1 MTGTH
6 RVAITGLGCI
16 AAPGN
21 GVASFWG
28 ALKEGRPAIGPVAAV
43 PHDKLNI
50 RVAAEVKGFDPARH
64 FDERKLM
71 LLDRFSQFTLIAAR
85 EAVAQAGLDFKA
97 GLGRE
102 TAAIIGTGA
111 GGMNTLEV
119 AYARL
124 HGANGDGASTR
135 QIPLTIPRLMVSAAA
150 SHVTMEF
157 GITGPSFAVS
167 SACSS
172 ANHAIGE
179 AFWMV
184 RTGRARAAVTGGSE
198 ACLTLGAM
206 KAWEALRVM
215 APDTCRPFSGGRK
228 GMVLGEGGAVAV
240 LERLDDAKARG
251 AEILAEIAGFGMT
264 ADAGD
269 IVQPS
274 EVGASDAMNLALKDG
289 GLNPED
295 VGYVNAHG
303 TGTLANDATETRAIK
318 RSFGAHA
325 AKLMVTSTKSMHGH
339 TLGAAG
345 AVELVAA
352 VMALRDGVVPP
363 TANYQRPDPACDLDY
378 VPNAARPARVAA
390 ALSNSFAFGG
400 LNAVLALRRAP

>member
-1 MTGTH
+1 MH

-21 GVASFWG
+21 DVKSFWA
-28 ALKEGRPAIGPVAAV
+28 ALKEARSGIGPVSV

-50 RVAAEVKGFDPARH
+50 RVAAEVKGFEPAKH

-71 LLDRFSQFTLIAAR
+71 LLDRFSQLTLMAAR
-85 EAVAQAGLDFKA
+85 EAVAQSGLDFKA
-97 GLGRE
+97 GIGRE
-102 TAAIIGTGA
+102 AAVVVGTGA
-111 GGMNTLEV
+111 GGMGTIED
-119 AYARL
+119 AYTRL
-124 HGANGDGASTR
+124 FGSNGSGGSSR
-135 QIPLTIPRLMVSAAA
+135 QVPLTIPRLMISAAT

-179 AFWMV
+179 AYWMV
-184 RTGRARAAVTGGSE
+184 KSGRARAAVTGGAE
-198 ACLTLGAM
+198 ACITYGCM
-206 KAWEALRVM
+206 KAWEALRVL

-228 GMVLGEGGAVAV
+228 GMVLGEGAAIAV
-240 LERLDDAKARG
+240 LERFDDAKARG
-251 AEILAEIAGFGMT
+251 AEILAEIAGVGMT

-274 EVGASDAMNLALKDG
+274 EQGASDAMNFALKDG

-295 VGYVNAHG
+295 IGYINAHG

-325 AKLMVTSTKSMHGH
+325 AKLMISSTKSMHGH
-339 TLGAAG
+339 TLGGAG

-352 VMALRDGVVPP
+352 VMALKDGVVPP

-378 VPNAARPARVAA
+378 VPNAARDMRPVA

-400 LNAVLALRRAP
+400 LNAVLALKRV

>member
-1 MTGTH
+1 MH

-16 AAPGN
+16 SALGN
-21 GVASFWG
+21 DVPSFWG
-28 ALKEGRPAIGPVAAV
+28 AIKEGRSGIGPVAAI
-43 PHDKLNI
+43 PHQQLNI
-50 RVAAEVKGFDPARH
+50 RVAAEVKNFDPAQH
-64 FDERKLM
+64 FEERKLL
-71 LLDRFSQFTLIAAR
+71 LLDRFSQFALLAAR
-85 EAVAQAGLDFKA
+85 EAVKSSGIAFKDELA
-97 GLGRE
+97 RDS
-102 TAAIIGTGA
+102 AVIIGTGA
-111 GGMNTLEV
+111 GGMNTLED

-124 HGANGDGASTR
+124 HGHNGSSSR

-184 RTGRARAAVTGGSE
+184 KTGRARAAIAGGSE
-198 ACLTLGAM
+198 ACVTLGTM
-206 KAWEALRVM
+206 KAWEALRVL

-228 GMVLGEGGAVAV
+228 GMVIGEGGGVAV
-240 LERLDDAKARG
+240 LERMDDAKARG
-251 AEILAEIAGFGMT
+251 AVILAELAGFGMT

-274 EVGASDAMNLALKDG
+274 DAGAAGAMTKALNDG
-289 GLNPED
+289 GIDPGD

-303 TGTLANDATETRAIK
+303 TGTLANDATETRALK
-318 RSFGAHA
+318 LAFGNHVR
-325 AKLMVTSTKSMHGH
+325 KLMISSTKSMHGH
-339 TLGAAG
+339 VLGGAG
-345 AVELVAA
+345 AIELVAT
-352 VMALRDGVVPP
+352 VMALKDGVIPP

-378 VPNAARPARVAA
+378 VPGAAREAQVGA

-400 LNAVLALRRAP
+400 LNAVLAFKKAA

>member
-1 MTGTH
+1 MF

-16 AAPGN
+16 AAPGHD
-21 GVASFWG
+21 VKSFWA
-28 ALKEGRPAIGPVAAV
+28 ALKEARGGIGPIASV

-50 RVAAEVKGFDPARH
+50 RVAAEVKGFDPAKH
-64 FDERKLM
+64 FEERKLM

-85 EAVAQAGLDFKA
+85 QAVAQSGLDFRA

-102 TAAIIGTGA
+102 TAAIVGTGA
-111 GGMNTLEV
+111 GGMNTIED
-119 AYARL
+119 AYTRL
-124 HGANGDGASTR
+124 FGGNGGSSR
-135 QIPLTIPRLMVSAAA
+135 QIPLTIPRLMISAAA

-184 RTGRARAAVTGGSE
+184 KSGRARAAVTGGAE
-198 ACLTLGAM
+198 ASITFGCM
-206 KAWEALRVM
+206 KAWEALRVL

-228 GMVLGEGGAVAV
+228 GMVLGEGAAVAV
-240 LERLDDAKARG
+240 LERMDDAKARG
-251 AEILAEIAGFGMT
+251 ADILAELAGFGMT

-274 EVGASDAMNLALKDG
+274 EQGASDAMNQALKDG

-295 VGYVNAHG
+295 IGYINAHG

-318 RSFGAHA
+318 RSFGAYA
-325 AKLMVTSTKSMHGH
+325 TKLMVSSTKSMHGH

-345 AVELVAA
+345 AVELAA
-352 VMALRDGVVPP
+352 TVMALKDGVIPP

-378 VPNAARPARVAA
+378 VPNAARQAAVGA

-400 LNAVLALRRAP
+400 LNAVLALKRA

>member
-21 GVASFWG
+21 DVASFWG
-28 ALKEGRPAIGPVAAV
+28 ALKVARGAIGPVAAV

-50 RVAAEVKGFDPARH
+50 KIAAEVGDFDPARH

-71 LLDRFSQFTLIAAR
+71 LLDRFAQFTLIAAR
-85 EAVAQAGLDFKA
+85 QAVKQAGLDFKA

-124 HGANGDGASTR
+124 HGANGNGATAR

-184 RTGRARAAVTGGSE
+184 RTGRARAAVTGGAE
-198 ACLTLGAM
+198 ACITFGTM

-240 LERLDDAKARG
+240 LERFEDAKARG

-274 EVGASDAMNLALKDG
+274 ETGASDAMNLALKDG

-295 VGYVNAHG
+295 VGYINAHG
-303 TGTLANDATETRAIK
+303 TGTLANDVTETRAIK

-352 VMALRDGVVPP
+352 VMALKEGVVPP

-378 VPNAARPARVAA
+378 VPNTARPARVGA

-400 LNAVLALRRAP
+400 LNAVLALKRAP

>member
-1 MTGTH
+1 MTGMH

-21 GVASFWG
+21 DVPSFWA
-28 ALKEGRPAIGPVAAV
+28 ALKEGRGGIGPVASV

-50 RVAAEVKGFDPARH
+50 RIAAEVRDFDPARH

-71 LLDRFSQFTLIAAR
+71 LLDRFSQFTLVAAR
-85 EAVAQAGLDFKA
+85 QAVAQSGLDFKS

-111 GGMNTLEV
+111 GGMNTIED
-119 AYARL
+119 AYTRL
-124 HGANGDGASTR
+124 FGGNGGSSR
-135 QIPLTIPRLMVSAAA
+135 QIPLTIPRLMISAAS

-172 ANHAIGE
+172 ANHALGE

-184 RTGRARAAVTGGSE
+184 KSGRARAAVCGGSE
-198 ACLTLGAM
+198 ACITFGTM
-206 KAWEALRVM
+206 KAWEALRVL
-215 APDTCRPFSGGRK
+215 APDACRPFSGGRK
-228 GMVLGEGGAVAV
+228 GMVLGEGAAVAV
-240 LERLDDAKARG
+240 LERLDEAKARG
-251 AEILAEIAGFGMT
+251 AAIIAELAGFGMT
-264 ADAGD
+264 ADAVD

-274 EVGASDAMNLALKDG
+274 EQGASDAMNLALKDG
-289 GLNPED
+289 GLKPEEI
-295 VGYVNAHG
+295 GYVNAHG
-303 TGTLANDATETRAIK
+303 TGTLANDATETRALK
-318 RSFGAHA
+318 RTFGAHA
-325 AKLMVTSTKSMHGH
+325 AKLMVSSTKSMHGH

-352 VMALRDGVVPP
+352 AMALKDGVAPP

-378 VPNAARPARVAA
+378 VPNTARQAKIGA

-400 LNAVLALRRAP
+400 LNAVLALRAV

>member
-1 MTGTH
+1 MH

-21 GVASFWG
+21 DVKSFWS
-28 ALKEGRPAIGPVAAV
+28 ALKEGRGAIGPIATV

-50 RVAAEVKGFDPARH
+50 RVAAEVKGFDPAKH

-85 EAVAQAGLDFKA
+85 QAVAQSGLDFKS
-97 GLGRE
+97 GIGRE
-102 TAAIIGTGA
+102 SAAIIGTGA
-111 GGMNTLEV
+111 GGMGTIED
-119 AYARL
+119 AYTRL
-124 HGANGDGASTR
+124 FGGNGGSSR
-135 QIPLTIPRLMVSAAA
+135 QIPLTIPRLMISAAA

-172 ANHAIGE
+172 SNHAIGE

-184 RTGRARAAVTGGSE
+184 KSGRARAAVTGGAE
-198 ACLTLGAM
+198 ACITFGCM
-206 KAWEALRVM
+206 KAWEALRVL

-274 EVGASDAMNLALKDG
+274 ELGASDAMSFALKEG

-295 VGYVNAHG
+295 IGYVNAHG

-318 RSFGAHA
+318 RSFAGHA
-325 AKLMVTSTKSMHGH
+325 AKLMVSSTKSMHGH
-339 TLGAAG
+339 ALGAAG
-345 AVELVAA
+345 AVELVAT
-352 VMALRDGVVPP
+352 VMALKDGVVPP
-363 TANYQRPDPACDLDY
+363 TINYQRPDPACDLDY
-378 VPNAARPARVAA
+378 VPNAARQAKIGA

-400 LNAVLALRRAP
+400 LNAVLAFKRAA

>member
-1 MTGTH
+1 MH

-21 GVASFWG
+21 DVPTFWA
-28 ALKEGRPAIGPVAAV
+28 ALREGRGAIGPVAGV
-43 PHDKLNI
+43 PHDRLNI
-50 RVAAEVKGFDPARH
+50 RVAAEVKGFDPALH
-64 FDERKLM
+64 FDEKRLM
-71 LLDRFSQFTLIAAR
+71 LLDRFSQFALVAAR
-85 EAVAQAGLDFKA
+85 QAVKQAGLDFRN

-102 TAAIIGTGA
+102 TAAIVGTGA
-111 GGMNTLEV
+111 GGMNTLEN

-124 HGANGDGASTR
+124 HGANGGSSR
-135 QIPLTIPRLMVSAAA
+135 QIPLTIPRLMASAAS

-184 RTGRARAAVTGGSE
+184 KTGRARAAVAGGTE
-198 ACLTLGAM
+198 ACVTFGTM

-228 GMVLGEGGAVAV
+228 GMVLGEGAAAVV
-240 LERLDDAKARG
+240 LERLDEAKARG
-251 AEILAEIAGFGMT
+251 AEILAELAGFGMT

-274 EVGASDAMNLALKDG
+274 EQGAADAMDFALKDG
-289 GLNPED
+289 GLNPGD
-295 VGYVNAHG
+295 IGYINAHG
-303 TGTLANDATETRAIK
+303 TGTQANDATETRAIK
-318 RSFGAHA
+318 RVFGAHA
-325 AKLMVTSTKSMHGH
+325 AKVMVSSTKSMHGH

-345 AVELVAA
+345 AVELAA
-352 VMALRDGVVPP
+352 TIMALKEGVVPP

-378 VPNAARPARVAA
+378 VPNAARQARVGA

-400 LNAVLALRRAP
+400 LNAVLALKRAD